1 VNWRIYGKLVL
12 SASLMIATVALIQSP
27 LSAQTVSMLAGN
39 HPLAAE
45 TMVPSADADPQQPL
59 SMAVT
64 LSLHNR
70 GELDALLADQ
80 QDPTSPEYHRWL
92 TPAQFAAR
100 FGPSASEVEAVESW
114 LAAQGFKVTAANA
127 GRRVIKFTGTVGQAN
142 RAFNVSLKTFGN
154 TGAYANVTDPEI
166 PARFAG
172 VIGYIGGLDNM
183 HAFAPAMGP
192 IASAQGRRLPDS
204 AAASDANPES
214 TPDYTGPVPQGII
227 DGHVSFA
234 PADLQTF
241 YDEKPLLKAHLNGAS
256 AGCIAIVG
264 DSDYL
269 PGALK
274 YFTGH
279 FHLPAARVTKV
290 LADSS
295 APGFNDAEAEALLD
309 LEWSH
314 VAAPN
319 APIKFYAGVALE
331 DAINAAVTD
340 SAPCGVISISFAYCG
355 DSAFYQGV
363 IDPMFVEAA
372 GQGQSIMVAA
382 GDWGAAG
389 LVYSAAAG
397 GCVIG
402 DSRNASEMA
411 ADPNVTAVGG
421 TSFNPNY
428 DSKQRDVGS
437 VPETVWNDSAISGGA
452 TGGGAS
458 AIFAKPAYQSGEG
471 VPNDGARD
479 IPDVSLIASPN
490 SPGVFAIQ
498 DGSCFR
504 TSCKVNEPCCNGK
517 GPLVYAQFGG
527 TSLSAPV
534 WAGISRLIAQAA
546 SKRFL
551 GNLNPTIYNLAGA
564 GLTAAG
570 LRDVVNG
577 NNSFNGVIGYSAG
590 PGYDQCTGWGTVD
603 IADFVKAY
611 DSTRPGPPV
620 LTVKPAQIVFK
631 PVAVGKSARKRV
643 SIANPSKSAQKVWA
657 TIQTVTA
664 GGDFSADQN
673 CVGVLLAPGKR
684 CKFTVTF
691 APTAPGPA
699 AEATVEITDNAG
711 NSPQT
716 VTLDGAGK

>member
-1 VNWRIYGKLVL
+1 VTWRIYVKLVL

-27 LSAQTVSMLAGN
+27 LSAQTVSTLAGN

-45 TMVPSADADPQQPL
+45 TMAPSADADPQQPL

-70 GELDALLADQ
+70 AELDALLADQ

-92 TPAQFAAR
+92 TSAQFAAR
-100 FGPSASEVEAVESW
+100 FGPSASEVEEVESW
-114 LAAQGFKVTAANA
+114 LVAQGFKVTAASA
-127 GRRVIKFTGTVGQAN
+127 ERRVIKFTGTVGQAN
-142 RAFNVSLKTFGN
+142 RAFNVSLKTFGS
-154 TGAYANVTDPEI
+154 TGAYANVNDPEI

-183 HAFAPAMGP
+183 HAFAPATGA
-192 IASAQGRRLPDS
+192 IASGQGRLLPDS
-204 AAASDANPES
+204 AVGSDANLES
-214 TPDYTGPVPQGII
+214 TPDSAGPAPQGII
-227 DGHVSFA
+227 RGYVSFA
-234 PADLQTF
+234 PSDLQTF
-241 YDEKPLLKAHLNGAS
+241 YDEKPLLKAHLKGAA

-264 DSDYL
+264 VSDYRA
-269 PGALK
+269 GALK
-274 YFTGH
+274 YFTDH
-279 FHLPAARVTKV
+279 FHLPAAHVTKV

-295 APGFNDAEAEALLD
+295 NPGFNDAEAEALLD

-314 VAAPN
+314 VAAPK
-319 APIKFYAGVALE
+319 ARIKFYTASALE

-340 SAPCGVISISFAYCG
+340 SPPCGVISISFGYCG
-355 DSAFYQGV
+355 EPDSFYGSV
-363 IDPMFVEAA
+363 LDGMFSEAA
-372 GQGQSIMVAA
+372 TQGQSVFIAA

-389 LVYSAAAG
+389 LVYSSAAR
-397 GCVIG
+397 GCVPG
-402 DSRNASEMA
+402 DSRSVSEMA
-411 ADPNVTAVGG
+411 ADPYVTAVGG
-421 TSFNPNY
+421 TSFNPVY
-428 DSKQRDVGS
+428 KGSKKKDVGWVS
-437 VPETVWNDSAISGGA
+437 ETVWNDSAISGGA

-471 VPNDGARD
+471 VPNDGVRD

-490 SPGVFAIQ
+490 FPGVFVVLES
-498 DGSCFR
+498 SCFKP
-504 TSCKVNEPCCNGK
+504 SGCNGK
-517 GPLVYAQFGG
+517 GPLAYGQFGG

-546 SKRFL
+546 GKPLL
-551 GNLNPTIYNLAGA
+551 GNLNPKIYTLAGA
-564 GLTAAG
+564 GLSAAG
-570 LRDVVNG
+570 FRDVLNG
-577 NNSFNGVIGYSAG
+577 NNSFNGVGGYSAG
-590 PGYDQCTGWGTVD
+590 PGYDQCTGWGAVD
-603 IADFVKAY
+603 IANFVKAY
-611 DSTRPGPPV
+611 DSTMPGPPV

-643 SIANPSKSAQKVWA
+643 SIVNPSKSAQKVWA

-664 GGDFSADQN
+664 GGDFSADQK

-699 AEATVEITDNAG
+699 AEATLEITDNAG